1 MGARSTG
8 IHGEMDAADY
18 LAGVGARVIGRNV
31 TIAGAELDIIAL
43 IDGVYAF
50 IEVKRRTS
58 TRYGRPSEAVTPA
71 KMKRIVRAAA
81 AYAAR
86 HGLDDKPLRFDVIE
100 ILPGEINHIPG
111 AFDASFF

>member
-1 MGARSTG
+1 MGSRG
-8 IHGEMDAADY
+8 IGIDGEMVAADY
-18 LAGVGARVIGRNV
+18 ITGKGGRIIARNISY
-31 TIAGAELDIIAL
+31 AGAEIDLIAL

-71 KMKRIVRAAA
+71 KMKRIIRAA

-86 HGLDDKPLRFDVIE
+86 HGLDDRPLRFDIIE
-100 ILPGEINHIPG
+100 ILPGELNHIPG